1 MNISIDN
8 IEVLENTSRL
18 LVGDSIECKRLIFK
32 DATGAGATKK
42 LAGRKLCSLGDA
54 KSHSVFIN
62 SKERLNQYTNL
73 ATLAASMAEINAQKQ
88 NSKQTKKDNNKKEM
102 DDVIVESLEKLVK
115 VQGNI
120 SKNSLTKKSYCI
132 NTFC

>member
-1 MNISIDN
+1 MIGFRELNNDGTNGSKFTISGSGYLDLNISIDN

-18 LVGDSIECKRLIFK
+18 LVGDSIESKRLIFK

-88 NSKQTKKDNNKKEM
+88 NSKQTKKDNNKKEL
-102 DDVIVESLEKLVK
+102 SL
-115 VQGNI
+115 I
-120 SKNSLTKKSYCI
+120 HI
-132 NTFC
+132 